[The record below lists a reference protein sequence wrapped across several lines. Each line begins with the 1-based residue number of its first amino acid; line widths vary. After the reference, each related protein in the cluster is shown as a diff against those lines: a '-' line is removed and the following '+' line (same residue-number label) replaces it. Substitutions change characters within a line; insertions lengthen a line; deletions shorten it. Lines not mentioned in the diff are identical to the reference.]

1 VSSGAASIGQSIVRV
16 REYLAAHPE
25 EARSADSEA
34 RAVLGSGLRVSVEGP
49 KGWRVET
56 DMATAVGGDGSAPS
70 PGWLMRAALASC
82 DATLIRMQC
91 AEEGV
96 TVNSL
101 EAVVSSESDDR
112 GLVGSV
118 DDVPAGPLS
127 VQTTVRISAQ
137 GLDRPALTD
146 LIERAIKKS
155 PVADALRR
163 EIPVSVEI
171 AD

>member
-1 VSSGAASIGQSIVRV
+1 M
-16 REYLAAHPE
+16 
-25 EARSADSEA
+25 
-34 RAVLGSGLRVSVEGP
+34 LGSGLRVSVEGP
-49 KGWRVET
+49 NGWRVEA
-56 DMATAVGGDGSAPS
+56 DMATVVGGEGSAPS

-82 DATLIRMQC
+82 DAILIAMQC

-96 TVNSL
+96 SVNSL

-112 GLVGSV
+112 GLVGSAE
-118 DDVPAGPLS
+118 DVPAGPLS
-127 VQTTVRISAQ
+127 VQTTVRISAER
-137 GLDRPALTD
+137 LDRAELSE

-163 EIPVSVEI
+163 EIPVRVEI